1 MFEGGSEKKVPRR
14 EIFTGGGPV
23 NFLAIVFVVKHGAEI
38 LIRRCLFHDMKTP
51 PLMSITAPLTNP
63 ASSEAK

>member
-23 NFLAIVFVVKHGAEI
+23 NSLAMVVVVKHRAENGAKI
-38 LIRRCLFHDMKTP
+38 LFTLGY
-51 PLMSITAPLTNP
+51 SNP
-63 ASSEAK
+63 ASPPIP